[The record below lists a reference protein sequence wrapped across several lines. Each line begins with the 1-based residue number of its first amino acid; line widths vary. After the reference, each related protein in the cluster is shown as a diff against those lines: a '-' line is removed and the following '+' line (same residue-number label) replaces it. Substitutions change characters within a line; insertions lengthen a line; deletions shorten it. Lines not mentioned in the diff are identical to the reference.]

1 MGFNKALATIACG
14 TMEIAFC
21 QDGGIK
27 SVFKDDILVTRYIR
41 HSIDSDLCA
50 VHLRLD
56 DGRISPVRFT
66 KAFASSD
73 TFRLEGEVFSIPVTL
88 EYVVSSSGWRESLSL
103 GAGKGGCE
111 VFFTFAPALGTRG
124 FVLEN
129 ELYASQYLGHSAFDT
144 DEAGWV
150 VSSRQNLDQNG
161 RFPTLQLSLHGA
173 RAVAFSTDESTLR
186 RKAKD
191 RLDFTLDSKV
201 VQGESAMVVMQSG
214 KLSLAQG
221 ATVSLLALVDTE
233 NQDRIRGV
241 KDAGALLS
249 EPQDRTYR
257 ELALAHADHI
267 GPGLDGEEVSP
278 HELERLYPT
287 MRLVERK
294 DGKVQSFFTEDH
306 CHVVTRD
313 KEERQARSTGTIL
326 LSGPDLTDFTVRR
339 LSTTCGMCGLFNS
352 HVVVGNTNYDKMLS
366 SSRSQY
372 DTRPSLGM
380 RIYIRKDGVYRR
392 LATASLFEMSP
403 CHCKWTYVLEDDVV
417 TVTVWTDASSPAL
430 ALRVASRHSH
440 DFLISSLLC
449 LGKHENMEAVDIVRS
464 ADDILVSPG
473 EGNPAHSQTYRMHW
487 SCPVSFHHDDIL
499 MDGGFVENED
509 LVLAHTPEVK
519 AFSMTIGLDGA
530 HIGAELDERK
540 ALARLYDEVLCSL
553 RIEGGGQAGVI
564 LDETLHTYIHNAL
577 VHYLMPHGLEQQNG
591 AAWGTR
597 DISQG
602 PFEVLM
608 ALGHF
613 SAARRILLCVFA
625 HQSRKD
631 RQWPQWFMFDCYK
644 DAFDSCHGDVVFW
657 PLGCLADYIAATG
670 DLDIL
675 DEELPY
681 LDDATKQSLEAHLA
695 LAIEEIGQRFIAPS
709 HLVSY
714 DGGDWDDTLQ
724 PVDAQMK
731 RRMVSSWTQALAY
744 QVLSKLATALQGRP
758 LAGKIGP
765 WLPLMK
771 ADYEERLIKDGCVAG
786 FLVTGEDGGLLL
798 HPADQLTG
806 IHYRLISMTRGII
819 AGLVDGDLADSF
831 IQTIEDRL
839 HYPDGVHLMDR
850 PTRYDGGLSHLF
862 VRAERAANVGR
873 EISLEYVHANIR
885 HIEALARCGY
895 SDLAWK
901 CLFEINPILLQQR
914 VPMALSRQSNVYFSS
929 SDGLFSDRYD
939 YYEHFD
945 LLKEGKVPVAGG
957 WRLYSSGPGI
967 YLATL
972 LRHIFGLVVH
982 KDSLTI
988 SPVLSQKACPLT
1000 LDLTLQGRRIR
1011 LCYVASHEERIELD
1025 GKTVDRVIPLSRLV
1039 DGSSL
1044 TVHILLCPHV
1054 GK

>member
-1 MGFNKALATIACG
+1 MGFNKALATIASG
-14 TMEIAFC
+14 GMEIAFC

-27 SVFKDDILVTRYIR
+27 SAIKDDILLTRYIR

-56 DGRISPVRFT
+56 DGRCSPVRFT

-73 TFRLEGEVFSIPVTL
+73 AFILEGEAFSIPVTL
-88 EYVVSSSGWRESLSL
+88 EYVVSASGWRERLSL
-103 GAGKGGCE
+103 GQSDCGCE
-111 VFFTFAPALGTRG
+111 VLFTFAPALGTKG

-129 ELYASQYLGHSAFDT
+129 ELYSSQYLGHSAFDT
-144 DEAGWV
+144 KEAGWV
-150 VSSRQNLDQNG
+150 LASRQNLDQNG
-161 RFPTLQLSLHGA
+161 FFPTLQLSLHGA
-173 RAVAFSTDESTLR
+173 RAVAFATDESVLR

-201 VQGESAMVVMQSG
+201 VQGESALLVLHSG
-214 KLSLAQG
+214 RLSLERG
-221 ATVSLLALVDTE
+221 AEVSLLALVDTR
-233 NQDRIRGV
+233 NQDRTRGV
-241 KDAGALLS
+241 KDAGALLQG
-249 EPQDRTYR
+249 PQDRSYR
-257 ELALAHADHI
+257 EVALAHCAPI
-267 GPGLDGEEVSP
+267 GPELEGEEVG
-278 HELERLYPT
+278 EDEMRRLYPT
-287 MRLVERK
+287 MRLVERH
-294 DGKVQSFFTEDH
+294 DGKLQSFFTEKH

-313 KEERQARSTGTIL
+313 KEERQARATGTIL

-339 LSTTCGMCGLFNS
+339 LSTTCGMYGLFNS
-352 HVVVGNTNYDKMLS
+352 HVVAGNTNYDKMLS

-380 RIYIRKDGVYRR
+380 RIYIIKDGLYRR
-392 LATASLFEMSP
+392 LATASFFEMSP

-417 TVTVWTDASSPAL
+417 TATVWTSASSPAL
-430 ALRVASRHSH
+430 ALRIESRHSH
-440 DFLISSLLC
+440 EFLVSSLLC
-449 LGKHENMEAVDIVRS
+449 LGKHENTHSVKVVRQG
-464 ADDILVSPG
+464 DDILVSPG
-473 EGNPAHSQTYRMHW
+473 EGNPSHSPSYRMHW
-487 SCPVSFHHDDIL
+487 SCPVSFHDDSL
-499 MDGGFVENED
+499 FLDKGFTENED
-509 LVLAHTPEVK
+509 LVLARTAEVGS
-519 AFSMTIGLDGA
+519 FTVTIGLDGA

-540 ALARLYDEVLCSL
+540 AFRGLYDDVLRSL
-553 RIEGGGQAGVI
+553 SIEGGGEEGEI
-564 LDETLHTYIHNAL
+564 LDETLHSFIHNAL

-602 PFEVLM
+602 PFEALM
-608 ALGHF
+608 AFGHF
-613 SAARRILLCVFA
+613 TAARRILLRVFS

-631 RQWPQWFMFDCYK
+631 RQWPQWFMFDDYK

-657 PLGCLADYIAATG
+657 PLGTLADYLAATG
-670 DLDIL
+670 DLGIL

-681 LDDATKQSLEAHLA
+681 LDDGMKQSLEEHLA
-695 LAIEEIGQRFIAPS
+695 LAIDEIEERFIAPS

-744 QVLSKLATALQGRP
+744 QVLSKLATVLRGRP
-758 LAGKIGP
+758 LATRIQP
-765 WLPLMK
+765 WLPLMR
-771 ADYEERLIKDGCVAG
+771 ADYDDRLVKDGCVAG

-798 HPADQLTG
+798 HPSDRLTG
-806 IHYRLISMTRGII
+806 IHYRLISMTRSII

-831 IQTIEDRL
+831 IKTIEDRL

-850 PTRYDGGLSHLF
+850 PTKYDGGLSHLF

-895 SDLAWK
+895 GDLAWK

-945 LLKEGKVPVAGG
+945 RLKEGKVPVAGG

-967 YLATL
+967 YIATM
-972 LRHIFGLVVH
+972 LRHIFGLVVA

-988 SPVLSQKACPLT
+988 SPALSQEACPITLSLT
-1000 LDLTLQGRRIR
+1000 LDGRRIR
-1011 LCYVASHEERIELD
+1011 LCYEASSEGGIEID
-1025 GKTVDRVIPLSRLV
+1025 GKAVDKVIPRAQLA
-1039 DGSSL
+1039 DGSVI
-1044 TVHILLCPHV
+1044 TVHILQGRQV